1 MWSIPNLDEIS
12 VKTVHII
19 KKGRKINLITGASV
33 GGKTLFF
40 TLHQQQPV
48 ASLDLLGLENCFPSL
63 LLTLLQMERP
73 WDGNT
78 FTHTCSSCREVLE
91 VVEMYDRVGKMA
103 IKFYYQIKPHS

>member
-1 MWSIPNLDEIS
+1 MLL
-12 VKTVHII
+12 TA
-19 KKGRKINLITGASV
+19 ASV
-33 GGKTLFF
+33 GGKTLFL

-48 ASLDLLGLENCFPSL
+48 ASLDLLGLENCKAPSL

-73 WDGNT
+73 WGGNT

-91 VVEMYDRVGKMA
+91 LVEMYDRVGKMA

>member
-1 MWSIPNLDEIS
+1 MLL
-12 VKTVHII
+12 TA
-19 KKGRKINLITGASV
+19 ASV
-33 GGKTLFF
+33 GGKTLYL